1 MLTDAIL
8 HRALRR
14 DEQVR
19 WTGEP
24 RVGVFTD
31 RRDKFFVPASLV
43 LLLVTSWLTLT
54 AFTDGSFFD
63 FWISAPLLLLAL
75 HLSVGRIALRMDR
88 RRRITYAV
96 TNLRVLMAIDGT
108 TLHVQSIALGR
119 ISELDISSDD
129 ASETATVRFAP
140 TNALVRFL
148 ESTGIAR
155 LGLLGPAV
163 AFVDVTNADRIPAVI
178 PHASVAEPKAAAV
191 DEPGEASVAAGEE
204 PVASA
209 AAAEPEIDLTQDFA
223 ARFEQLRRER
233 GS

>member
-43 LLLVTSWLTLT
+43 LLLVTSWVTLT

-119 ISELDISSDD
+119 ISELDITTDD

-148 ESTGIAR
+148 ESTGIAP

-178 PHASVAEPKAAAV
+178 PHATVAAPKAAVV
-191 DEPGEASVAAGEE
+191 DEPVASAAADE
-204 PVASA
+204 PAASA

-233 GS
+233 AS